1 MLASPISQYP
11 LDKSR
16 NNSPKNSDP
25 TKSNPNN
32 SLQIPKTNCRGS
44 PQVNT
49 TNLKQLNS
57 RKRNLALSNIHGHS
71 PQNNRNLSLK
81 KFIKHF
87 KIDSAE
93 NSGVSSCSSSDSENN
108 SNSNIENMNP
118 DNNNSNNNLSKL
130 SCSKQRNSKSLNQ
143 RDETHPVGLNSSPM
157 KVTFNNSSNNNN

>member
-49 TNLKQLNS
+49 TNLKQLNN

-93 NSGVSSCSSSDSENN
+93 NSGVSSCSSSDSENNN

-157 KVTFNNSSNNNN
+157 KVTFNNSSNNN